1 MRTPRAGDVFTFGEG
16 VGLGDGVAFGV
27 GDAVGEAL
35 DPGDSCAIAT
45 ETNAKPVKIVAL
57 TFFVIVAARCERRI
71 ISATV
76 IDAATVVAPIHIREK
91 VVAPFAVAQKFFIDV
106 VRRKLIVQSIETNK
120 VIYGSLRGVLLCRS
134 CFHQKRP
141 VAGLGEQKFARELFE
156 NAIGERHRIVCVCP
170 RDFSHAT
177 GGDVQVRINP

>member
-1 MRTPRAGDVFTFGEG
+1 MRTPRAGDAFTFGEG

-35 DPGDSCAIAT
+35 DLGDSCAIAT
-45 ETNAKPVKIVAL
+45 ETNAKPIKIMAL

-71 ISATV
+71 ISVT
-76 IDAATVVAPIHIREK
+76 IMDAATVVAPIHVREK

-106 VRRKLIVQSIETNK
+106 VCRKLIVQSIETNK
-120 VIYGSLRGVLLCRS
+120 VIHGSLCGVLLCRS

-141 VAGLGEQKFARELFE
+141 VTRLGEQKFARELFE
-156 NAIGERHRIVCVCP
+156 NAIGERHRIACVCP

-177 GGDVQVRINP
+177 GGGVQVRINP